1 MKKSDAGKAQLKA
14 EARKALL
21 SAAQAKARAAA
32 LVGGAVRLTE
42 VPNHGRAARLKV
54 GAVLTA
60 KASLECRGR
69 SYVRCEADE
78 KTYTLSPAIIRK
90 VK

>member
-1 MKKSDAGKAQLKA
+1 MKKSDAKTEEVK
-14 EARKALL
+14 KALL
-21 SAAQAKARAAA
+21 TAAAAKAKAAD
-32 LVGGAVRLTE
+32 LIGSKVTLLST
-42 VPNHGRAARLKV
+42 PNHGKAARLKV

-60 KASLECRGR
+60 KAALMCRGR

-78 KTYTLSPAIIRK
+78 KTYTLSPAIIKK